1 MELDDWN
8 PDDTQ
13 FTILNKIN
21 VDCSSNIIK

>member
-8 PDDTQ
+8 PDDTK